1 MNPCSMAVLGVSG
14 FPFKGENDKSAL
26 CLGCL
31 GGGSGVRCVTLC
43 LLHWVDSINLL
54 AVSASCECLISDYKR
69 LNVNLSPRRGISLKS
84 PDQLHVNDSKC
95 LVFYL

>member
-14 FPFKGENDKSAL
+14 FPFKGENDNSAL
-26 CLGCL
+26 CL

-43 LLHWVDSINLL
+43 LLHWVDSIYLL

-84 PDQLHVNDSKC
+84 LDQLHVNDSKC